1 MTQTPVP
8 PPAPF
13 VPTSSEAELRER
25 ALAHLKKKRD
35 FWAHLLVYIMVNSLT
50 IVIWA
55 MTSHGFF
62 WPIFLIAGWGIGV
75 VMNAWDVWHGDFTE
89 AQVAREM
96 ERLQQQ
102 R

>member
-8 PPAPF
+8 SQAPF
-13 VPTSSEAELRER
+13 SSSPDAGLRDT
-25 ALAHLKKKRD
+25 ALVHLKKKRD
-35 FWAHLLVYIMVNSLT
+35 FWAHLLVYIMVNGLT
-50 IVIWA
+50 IGVWA

-89 AQVAREM
+89 DQIAREM
-96 ERLQQQ
+96 ARLER
-102 R
+102 RR

>member
-8 PPAPF
+8 SQAPF
-13 VPTSSEAELRER
+13 IPTGSEAELRER

-35 FWAHLLVYIMVNSLT
+35 FWAHLLVYIMFNSLL
-50 IVIWA
+50 VVVWA
-55 MTSHGFF
+55 MTSQGFF
-62 WPIFLIAGWGIGV
+62 WPIFIIAGWGIGV
-75 VMNAWDVWHGDFTE
+75 VMNAWDVWHGDFSE

-96 ERLQQQ
+96 ERLQHH

>member
-8 PPAPF
+8 PQAPF
-13 VPTSSEAELRER
+13 VPLGPEAELRER
-25 ALAHLKKKRD
+25 ALVHLKKKRD
-35 FWAHLLVYIMVNSLT
+35 FFAHVLVYVMVNSL
-50 IVIWA
+50 IVVIWA

-62 WPIFLIAGWGIGV
+62 WPIFPMAGWGIGV

-89 AQVAREM
+89 DQVVREM
-96 ERLQQQ
+96 QRLEHH